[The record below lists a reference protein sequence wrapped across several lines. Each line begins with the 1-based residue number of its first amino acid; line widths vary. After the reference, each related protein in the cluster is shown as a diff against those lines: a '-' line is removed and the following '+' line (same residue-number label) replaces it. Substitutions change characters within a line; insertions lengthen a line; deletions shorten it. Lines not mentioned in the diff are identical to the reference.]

1 MKKKILLVSHSM
13 SRTGAPKVVLNIA
26 NSLDKSIYEV
36 MIYNVNSSLNQLN
49 SEIKSNV
56 LLKEYYPLV
65 SKLKNSRFLPVK
77 YFFKVVGK
85 FFNISNHFE
94 KTLSSFKPD
103 LVIINTIFHLY
114 LSEITAKKGIKTV
127 RYFHELESYIFSL
140 SEEDKMCLLTSTDT
154 IWACSK
160 KVKNILESF
169 YSKKN
174 IEVVYP
180 LIYLNENS
188 QIEPEKKEN
197 FTVISAAAINFRK
210 GFDLWVDVAIAT
222 LKVNKNID
230 FKWYGQANEKDPY
243 FIDTMNKIPLSLK
256 TRISYCGETKNLQ
269 NKLTSSDLFFLS
281 SREDPFPIVCMEAI
295 GTGIPC
301 VGYKSGGIIELEE
314 NGVAKAYDLG
324 NLRGLTKSILDFA
337 NGTTKISK
345 EKCFEVYG
353 SYSGDITFKRVE
365 TLIQNL
371 IIKI

>member
-26 NSLDKSIYEV
+26 NSLDESVYEV

-56 LLKEYYPLV
+56 SLKEYYPIV
-65 SKLKNSRFLPVK
+65 SKLKNSKFFPVK
-77 YFFKVVGK
+77 YFFKVIGK
-85 FFNISNHFE
+85 LFSISNHFN
-94 KTLSSFKPD
+94 KTLLSFKPD
-103 LVIINTIFHLY
+103 LVIINTLFHLH
-114 LSEITAKKGIKTV
+114 LSEITAQQGIKTV
-127 RYFHELESYIFSL
+127 RYFHELESYLFSL
-140 SEEDKMCLLTSTDT
+140 SEQDKMRLLNSTDT

-169 YSKKN
+169 YSKEN

-180 LIYLNENS
+180 LIYLNDNS
-188 QIEPEKKEN
+188 QIEPAKKEH

-222 LKVNKNID
+222 LKVNKNIN
-230 FKWYGQANEKDPY
+230 FKWYGQAIEKDPY
-243 FIDTMNKIPLSLK
+243 FINSMNKIPLSLK
-256 TRISYCGETKNLQ
+256 TRISYCGETENLQ
-269 NKLTSSDLFFLS
+269 NKLASSNLFFLS

-324 NLRGLTKSILDFA
+324 DLRGLTKSILDFA